1 MPLLLFELTLHA
13 AMESPNQVLMA
24 VMILTGLYLPG
35 EPWFAEGGDS
45 CPFLCGNLW
54 ALLESLYLPVS
65 MIFRKLPR
73 ICVLTW
79 KVLVALLRAD
89 LSTGQA
95 IGYVPGS
102 SWVVGTG

>member
-1 MPLLLFELTLHA
+1 MERLVVFPFGSSGWDFLVPLLLFELTLHA

-65 MIFRKLPR
+65 MIFQ
-73 ICVLTW
+73 
-79 KVLVALLRAD
+79 
-89 LSTGQA
+89 SH
-95 IGYVPGS
+95 GS
-102 SWVVGTG
+102 FLGFVC